1 MLQAYIPKIWVWLG
15 PEASKY
21 VPYSNLIPQDFAII
35 VYLYDIAKS
44 KYVQGFGGKTRKKE
58 TTWQTEA

>member
-1 MLQAYIPKIWVWLG
+1 MWLG

-21 VPYSNLIPQDFAII
+21 VSYSNLIPQDFAII

-58 TTWQTEA
+58 TTWQTVA